1 MKNRPAYNSF
11 LPAYLIAMYVL
22 FLLTTPL
29 FFLRIG
35 NWSIATA
42 LLLIS
47 ALIFYPFLYLLG
59 AGAITGIVARCT
71 ASLEEKRP
79 GLRCFLTGLAAMLT
93 VFPTH
98 LLLLMDA
105 GLFYRY
111 HYHINPH
118 VLNIFTTP
126 GGFEG
131 MGLRS
136 SEIITLGGGIF
147 LLLLIHCGIFIA
159 FARLPRL
166 SFAGS
171 WQIRKDKATLLRF
184 AIPVVL
190 FTLTFLL
197 SFMTYAYQHYK
208 MNPTPLQA
216 ADSVP
221 LFIKGTSGG
230 FFKSIGIKKPDRDAV
245 RIKLSENV
253 HLENYPQEKI
263 VRTGQKKYNV
273 VWLTC
278 ESLATS
284 LYTPETMPETA
295 KFAQKGVYFK
305 NHYSGGNVTRQGVF
319 SLFYGLPA
327 NYWHPFLA
335 ARRGPL
341 FMDWLVEDGY
351 KLKCVTSSKFTYPE
365 FDQTVFMQVPSEC
378 LHEDYKG
385 KSYERDQRNVKRLI
399 TFIEQEADSGNPF
412 FAFMFFESPHN
423 PYEFPKEATVFEDY
437 MDPFN
442 AAGVTEKDGPA
453 IYRRAANC
461 ARHLDMRLADIYK
474 VLEEKDLM
482 KNTIVVVSG
491 DHGEEFLEKGYLGHS
506 SKFNNEQTRTP
517 LIIYYPGIKPE
528 VYEGLSSHL
537 DVVPML
543 AKHFG
548 VNCDPE
554 IYSCGM
560 DLLSEKRPA
569 RRYAIIANWDQVF
582 FAGEK
587 YKSLIPLNSVDYA
600 KQVVTDVN
608 DKELGDVN
616 VFYSEYNTD
625 LIKVQKDLT
634 RFTANDKKSSGNA
647 MAIITTVV
655 GIIIAGVI
663 GITIFVRKRKQKQS
677 QNA

>member
-1 MKNRPAYNSF
+1 MKNRPAYNAF
-11 LPAYLIAMYVL
+11 LPAYFIVMYGL
-22 FLLTTPL
+22 FLLTMPL
-29 FFLRIG
+29 FYLRIG
-35 NWSIATA
+35 NWAPATA
-42 LLLIS
+42 LLLI
-47 ALIFYPFLYLLG
+47 AAMVFYPFLYLL
-59 AGAITGIVARCT
+59 AGGLITGFAARFT
-71 ASLEEKRP
+71 MSLETNKP
-79 GLRCFLTGLAAMLT
+79 GLRRFITGLAAMLT
-93 VFPTH
+93 VFPAH

-136 SEIITLGGGIF
+136 GEILTLGGGIL
-147 LLLLIHCGIFIA
+147 LLLLIHCGIFAA
-159 FARLPRL
+159 FALLPGL
-166 SFAGS
+166 SFAGE
-171 WQIRKDKATLLRF
+171 WYLKKDKRSLLKIG
-184 AIPVVL
+184 IPFVIL
-190 FTLTFLL
+190 GGAFLL
-197 SFMTYAYQHYK
+197 SFVTYTYQHYK
-208 MNPTPLQA
+208 MNPTPLLA

-221 LFIKGTSGG
+221 LFVKGTSGG
-230 FFKSIGIKKPDRDAV
+230 FFKTIGIKKPDRDAV
-245 RIKLSENV
+245 RIKLNENV
-253 HLENYPQEKI
+253 HLENYPQQTI
-263 VRTGQKKYNV
+263 DRSGQKKYNV

-278 ESLATS
+278 ESLAAR
-284 LYTPETMPETA
+284 LYSPETMPATTEFA
-295 KFAQKGVYFK
+295 KKGVYFK

-327 NYWHPFLA
+327 SYWHPFLA

-341 FMDWLVEDGY
+341 FIDWLKEDGY
-351 KLKCVTSSKFTYPE
+351 RFECVTSSKFTYPE
-365 FDQTVFMQVPSEC
+365 FDQTVFMQVPSKN
-378 LHEDYKG
+378 LHEDYTG
-385 KSYERDQRNVKRLI
+385 KSYERDQRNTKRLI
-399 TFIEQEADSGNPF
+399 KFIETEAAAGNPF

-453 IYRRAANC
+453 IFRRAANC
-461 ARHLDMRLADIYK
+461 ARHLDMRLAEIYQ
-474 VLEEKDLM
+474 VLEEKDLL
-482 KNTIVVVSG
+482 KNTIVVLSG

-517 LIIYYPGIKPE
+517 LIIYYPGILPG

-548 VNCDPE
+548 VTCDPE

-560 DLLSEKRPA
+560 DLLSAERPE

-587 YKSLIPLNSVDYA
+587 YKSLIPLNSGDYA
-600 KQVVTDVN
+600 KQVVTDAN
-608 DKELGDVN
+608 DEELDN
-616 VFYSEYNTD
+616 VDLFYAEYNPD

-634 RFTANDKKSSGNA
+634 RFTANDKKSSAGLMIVA
-647 MAIITTVV
+647 AV
-655 GIIIAGVI
+655 IAGLVLIGTVAVI
-663 GITIFVRKRKQKQS
+663 CIRRRKAATK
-677 QNA
+677 